1 MKMGCAAEIGGVAYA
16 ALRQARLTS
25 LLGLLLLS
33 GCAVG
38 PDFSKPVLAKD
49 AGYLSTGTAKLAGSG
64 GQKIAYGAD
73 VPGRWWELFQNKHL
87 DALMQRAIVHS
98 PTLEAARAALT
109 QANETALAERGSLF
123 PQFTSSG
130 SVERSKTAST
140 GIYNLY
146 SLQPEVS
153 WSLDLFGGNRRSVEA
168 VRAAAEAQAFEAE
181 ATYLTLTSDLAE
193 GVIQE
198 ASYREQI
205 RATNEIISALR
216 ELLGVLE
223 TQVDVG
229 TASRANVLQQKATLA
244 EAEASLPALEKE
256 RDQQQN
262 AIAVLAGQFPNARSG
277 APFTLAS
284 LRLPHDLP
292 LSVPASL
299 VRQRPDVRNAEA
311 LMHQASAEIGVA
323 TANMLPDFTLSASLP
338 TSASAIGDLFTT
350 ATSGW
355 SLAAGITQPIFEG
368 GTLLHK
374 KRAAVAAYK
383 EAAANYRAVVL
394 DAFKDVADA
403 LRAIQHDGDA
413 LRAYVKAER
422 AAKESLDLSR
432 AIVKA
437 GTGVYTD
444 VLTAQQTYQNARIAR
459 VQAEAQRYLDAVAL
473 FEALGGGWWNRPDNL
488 ASRANPSRSTILTSG
503 NKQ

>member
-1 MKMGCAAEIGGVAYA
+1 
-16 ALRQARLTS
+16 
-25 LLGLLLLS
+25 
-33 GCAVG
+33 
-38 PDFSKPVLAKD
+38 
-49 AGYLSTGTAKLAGSG
+49 
-64 GQKIAYGAD
+64 
-73 VPGRWWELFQNKHL
+73 
-87 DALMQRAIVHS
+87 
-98 PTLEAARAALT
+98 
-109 QANETALAERGSLF
+109 
-123 PQFTSSG
+123 
-130 SVERSKTAST
+130 
-140 GIYNLY
+140 
-146 SLQPEVS
+146 
-153 WSLDLFGGNRRSVEA
+153 
-168 VRAAAEAQAFEAE
+168 
-181 ATYLTLTSDLAE
+181 
-193 GVIQE
+193 
-198 ASYREQI
+198 
-205 RATNEIISALR
+205 
-216 ELLGVLE
+216 
-223 TQVDVG
+223 
-229 TASRANVLQQKATLA
+229 
-244 EAEASLPALEKE
+244 
-256 RDQQQN
+256 
-262 AIAVLAGQFPNARSG
+262 
-277 APFTLAS
+277 
-284 LRLPHDLP
+284 
-292 LSVPASL
+292 
-299 VRQRPDVRNAEA
+299 
-311 LMHQASAEIGVA
+311 MHQASAEIGVA

-338 TSASAIGDLFTT
+338 TSAAAIGDLFTT

-432 AIVKA
+432 ALVKA